1 MKKVGTAQE
10 WKAAQEGEGGV
21 WLETGFYEAGMNKRT
36 GFYLEER
43 DFVPVQP
50 DRIYGKIPLFC
61 QNAYQC
67 FREGDRNLGI
77 LFSGPAGNGKTLAA
91 SVLAKECLKSG
102 IPVIKVEVYYP
113 GIGEFLMQFENTV
126 MFWFENYDQNFVQIQ
141 PAAGKVS
148 PQAEL
153 LKLFDGKEQ
162 KKKLFAVTCREIVG
176 MEDTL
181 LNRPER
187 VRYHFYLTNPSV
199 SSAKEYFKVQVGNV
213 PVPEEEQKKAM
224 HFLEKAQVNYD
235 CLNALAQEM
244 KKGSTFAEAAQI
256 LNLVPPRQER
266 FDFKLY
272 FENGEVLEAK
282 RRLFDIFGKEEKRI
296 RLMEG
301 EELSEYS
308 VCFFPKDCIYEEET
322 GRLTFSPDKI
332 RLICE
337 TKKGRNGKER
347 IPALLVCRRTP
358 PKEVHYVWTE
368 ENDK

>member
-1 MKKVGTAQE
+1 MKKDGTTQEWKTAQE
-10 WKAAQEGEGGV
+10 GGSGV
-21 WLETGFYEAGMNKRT
+21 RLETVFYEVGMNKKM
-36 GFYLEER
+36 GFYLEEKEDVR
-43 DFVPVQP
+43 LQA
-50 DRIYGKIPLFC
+50 DRVYGKIPLFC
-61 QNAYQC
+61 KNAYKC

-91 SVLAKECLKSG
+91 SVLAKECLKNG
-102 IPVIKVEVYYP
+102 IPVIKVEAYYP
-113 GIGEFLMQFENTV
+113 GIGEFLMRFEDTV
-126 MFWFENYDQNFVQIQ
+126 MFWFENFDQNFVQIQ
-141 PAAGKVS
+141 PAAGRVS

-153 LKLFDGKEQ
+153 LKLFDGTEQ
-162 KKKLFAVTCREIVG
+162 KKKLLTVTCREIVG
-176 MEDTL
+176 MEDIL

-187 VRYHFYLTNPSV
+187 VRYHFYLANPSV
-199 SSAKEYFKVQVGNV
+199 ASAKEYFKAQVGNV
-213 PVPEEEQKKAM
+213 PVPEKEQIKAM

-244 KKGSTFAEAAQI
+244 KKGGTFAEAAQI

-272 FENGEVLEAK
+272 FENGDVLEAK

-308 VCFFPKDCIYEEET
+308 VCFFPKDCVYEEKTE
-322 GRLTFSPDKI
+322 RLTFAPDRI

-337 TKKGRNGKER
+337 KKKGKPGNER
-347 IPALLVCRRTP
+347 IPSLLVCRRTP
-358 PKEVHYVWTE
+358 PKEVHYTWAEE
-368 ENDK
+368 END